1 MKIVFLT
8 KRFSEGGELM
18 HMLDLSSEL
27 VKLGNE
33 VFVLTGGLSIVFEKN
48 VRMQKIHHQFQ
59 KNGVSVVY
67 MSFPDSTM
75 NKVRYFYNLIRG
87 VFQSYKFFR
96 IHKID
101 VIHVHRPIMS
111 VIPKI
116 LNLNFVSTVHNMNLG
131 RVFWNFKPTFQI
143 AISEGTYKE
152 VMDKFHFKFNEIS
165 IINNGISSRFS
176 QLATPKKK
184 EEIKKTLGIPLGHII
199 IGFVGRITYEKGI
212 DVLLKAVQKM
222 KGQLECPFKVVLLG
236 GFENS
241 KNYIEGIIEETDTVN
256 DIMIFDFQDPKQ
268 FYDIYD
274 IFVLP
279 SRSEGFPLT
288 VIEAMFSG
296 CCVVRTDTGG
306 ASEQITTQESGFIFQ
321 NENYL
326 ELSDILFKLLNN
338 PEYRKEIAQHG
349 REIALEKFTVER
361 MAVKTLKVYENVKLN
376 WR

>member
-33 VFVLTGGLSIVFEKN
+33 VFILTGGISVVFEKN
-48 VRMQKIHHQFQ
+48 VRMQKIHYQFQ
-59 KNGVSVVY
+59 KHGVSVVY

-75 NKVRYFYNLIRG
+75 NKIRYFYNLVRG
-87 VFQSYKFFR
+87 TFQSYNFFR
-96 IHKID
+96 RHKID

-111 VIPKI
+111 IIPKI
-116 LNLNFVSTVHNMNLG
+116 LNLNFISTVHNMNLG
-131 RVFWNFKPTFQI
+131 KVFWNFKPTFQI
-143 AISEGTYKE
+143 AISEGTYEE
-152 VMDKFHFKFNEIS
+152 VMSKFHFKIKEIS
-165 IINNGISSRFS
+165 IINNGLSNRFA
-176 QLATPKKK
+176 QLVTPEKKN
-184 EEIKKTLGIPLGHII
+184 EIKETLGITPKDTI
-199 IGFVGRITYEKGI
+199 IGFVGRITYEKGV
-212 DVLLKAVQKM
+212 DVLLKAVQIL
-222 KGQLECPFKVVLLG
+222 KGQSKISFKIVLLG

-241 KNYIEGIIEETDTVN
+241 KNYIEGMIRETDTLN
-256 DIMIFDFQDPKQ
+256 DVLIFDFQDPKP

-288 VIEAMFSG
+288 VIEAMLSG

-306 ASEQITTQESGFIFQ
+306 ASEQITNQESGFIFR
-321 NENYL
+321 NENYS
-326 ELSDILFKLLNN
+326 ELSDILLRLLNN
-338 PEYRKEIAQHG
+338 PENRKKIALCG
-349 REIALEKFTVER
+349 REIALEKFTSER
-361 MAVKTLKVYENVKLN
+361 MAAKTLEVYENVKLN